1 MTPAGLLRGLDRFV
15 AAVAATALV
24 MLLTIV
30 SLGIVMRA
38 VGRPLSWTD
47 EMSGFLM
54 VWLACLGWILATRH
68 GAHIR
73 IRYFQDK
80 LPRNGRRGFEVVIQA
95 ALALVGIVIGVQ
107 SLHLVATNYDIE
119 AVSIPISTAWMYVP
133 MVPAGFV
140 MAAQAVADLVR
151 SLSGHEPAPLDPLLD
166 PALMDKAT

>member
-1 MTPAGLLRGLDRFV
+1 MTPAGLLRGLDRAVAGV
-15 AAVAATALV
+15 AAAALV
-24 MLLTIV
+24 ILLTVV

-47 EMSGFLM
+47 EMSGYLM
-54 VWLACLGWILATRH
+54 VWLACFGWILATRH

-80 LPRNGRRGFEVVIQA
+80 LPRAGRRGFEVAIQA
-95 ALALVGIVIGVQ
+95 ALAVVGLVIGVQ
-107 SLHLVATNYDIE
+107 SLHLVAVNHDIE

-133 MVPAGFV
+133 MIPAGFV
-140 MAAQAVADLVR
+140 MAAQAIADLVR
-151 SLSGHEPAPLDPLLD
+151 SLSGREIAPLDPLNN